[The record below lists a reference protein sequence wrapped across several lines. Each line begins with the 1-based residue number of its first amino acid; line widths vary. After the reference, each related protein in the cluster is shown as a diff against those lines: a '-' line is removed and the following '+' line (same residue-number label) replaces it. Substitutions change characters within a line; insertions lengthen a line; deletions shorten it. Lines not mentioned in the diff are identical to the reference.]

1 MKHSLKYLML
11 LLVGATLA
19 SAETKP
25 TKDSAKPVP
34 ASHPAVAPG
43 SSAVAGAKPAAAK
56 PNLEGN
62 LTEVKY
68 GVKPMEPT
76 EKDVTGEG
84 LFQTKIAQVFLVVVV
99 LGVLVLLIL
108 FFWPR
113 KKVQVAAQ
121 AYSPPAQP
129 STGSS
134 AELQQLSQSIQAIN
148 VRLQNIV
155 AGQTSISSNI
165 TSLGTSLAPKVAEA
179 AVTALTNSDLGKAR
193 QKIASLESDLTE
205 ARSDAHASKQ
215 LAQKH
220 QDDSSMQKAE
230 AERALR
236 EKRMAEE
243 KFTVAEATASRLQS
257 DLESKAALITQAQAE
272 AATERNAAAQLR
284 ADANKGYEVLAPA
297 KLKAT
302 DLAAQMQEMYQA
314 SLSGEVAAIAAWSA
328 LTTFASAQADPAAK
342 DFQLQI
348 VRRLGVV
355 LVGYW
360 KHQSLS
366 EKDRHEKLSQW
377 AKRLNEHADSRFNL
391 LVPALGEPIDKTR
404 MTCATSSTAIREV
417 LCWQVRNPSGAS
429 FSLAEVA

>member
-1 MKHSLKYLML
+1 
-11 LLVGATLA
+11 
-19 SAETKP
+19 
-25 TKDSAKPVP
+25 
-34 ASHPAVAPG
+34 
-43 SSAVAGAKPAAAK
+43 
-56 PNLEGN
+56 
-62 LTEVKY
+62 
-68 GVKPMEPT
+68 
-76 EKDVTGEG
+76 
-84 LFQTKIAQVFLVVVV
+84 
-99 LGVLVLLIL
+99 
-108 FFWPR
+108 
-113 KKVQVAAQ
+113 
-121 AYSPPAQP
+121 
-129 STGSS
+129 
-134 AELQQLSQSIQAIN
+134 
-148 VRLQNIV
+148 
-155 AGQTSISSNI
+155 
-165 TSLGTSLAPKVAEA
+165 VAEA

-193 QKIASLESDLTE
+193 QKIASLESDLAAAQAAVRLAADE
-205 ARSDAHASKQ
+205 RGRFSEESLGLKGQ
-215 LAQKH
+215 LDQ
-220 QDDSSMQKAE
+220 
-230 AERALR
+230 ALR
-236 EKRMAEE
+236 EKGQAEA
-243 KFTVAEATASRLQS
+243 KVTVAEATASRLQS

-284 ADANKGYEVLAPA
+284 ANANKGYEVLAPA